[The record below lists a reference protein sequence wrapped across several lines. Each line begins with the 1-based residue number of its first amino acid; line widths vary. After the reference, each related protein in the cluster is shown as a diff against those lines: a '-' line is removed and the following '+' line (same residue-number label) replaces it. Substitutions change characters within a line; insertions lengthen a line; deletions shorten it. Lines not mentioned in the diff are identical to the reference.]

1 MEWDEVARGSFIRKL
16 NPQDVEA
23 CLVSGG
29 LEKIRY
35 SAIGSFLSQH
45 SPSLPAAH
53 RLCTPRPPKPALLRW
68 PKEKAPGSVKAGSCE
83 IPKAPAGSGDW
94 LGRGSR
100 LEGLQGKKP

>member
-35 SAIGSFLSQH
+35 STIGSFLSQH
-45 SPSLPAAH
+45 SPSFPAAH
-53 RLCTPRPPKPALLRW
+53 RPRTPWPPQPSSAELAKGESLRLH
-68 PKEKAPGSVKAGSCE
+68 K
-83 IPKAPAGSGDW
+83 
-94 LGRGSR
+94 
-100 LEGLQGKKP
+100 GK